1 MVKRRERTPNTRDI
15 EKFASAAEPHVKA
28 QKTSKQTYKRL
39 TFSLTERED
48 ALINELSLK
57 PRTFRCSRSKVVTA
71 AVAHLATLSDD
82 EIVAILE
89 KTQKD

>member
-1 MVKRRERTPNTRDI
+1 MVKPRKRTPNTQDI
-15 EKFASAAEPHVKA
+15 EKFASAAEA
-28 QKTSKQTYKRL
+28 QKTSKQKYKRL

-48 ALINELSLK
+48 SLIEELSLK

-82 EIVAILE
+82 EIVALLE